1 MKYWIIPSNE
11 KYYRVDE
18 AIANLGRFID
28 WTQRRRYSIGD
39 IVFIYKT
46 KTDKEPS
53 YIRYMFEVVEV
64 GVKFDDIIV
73 DVDYWTTPKDFY
85 DRKELEFVRL
95 QLLADLGRG
104 NYILERKYLVDNG
117 LKSNMQAPIT
127 VNGNLLDFIQDA
139 FLSSDKNCYIV

>member
-18 AIANLGRFID
+18 AIANSGRFID
-28 WTQRRRYSIGD
+28 WTQRRQYEIGD

-53 YIRYMFEVVEV
+53 HIRYMFEVVEV

-73 DVDYWTTPKDFY
+73 DVDYWTTPKDY
-85 DRKELEFVRL
+85 YERKKLKFVRL
-95 QLLADLGRG
+95 QLLADLGKG
-104 NYILERKYLVDNG
+104 NYALERKNLVDNG
-117 LKSNMQAPIT
+117 LKSRMQGAIT
-127 VNGNLLDFIQDA
+127 VDGQLLDFIQDA
-139 FLSSDKNCYIV
+139 FMSYSDNL